1 VSGAKKV
8 EGGVEMAG
16 EGEKGEEGSEGAGG
30 SAELVRVRREDGGL
44 SCDCC
49 WG

>member
-16 EGEKGEEGSEGAGG
+16 EKGEESSEVP
-30 SAELVRVRREDGGL
+30 EVVPN
-44 SCDCC
+44 
-49 WG
+49 